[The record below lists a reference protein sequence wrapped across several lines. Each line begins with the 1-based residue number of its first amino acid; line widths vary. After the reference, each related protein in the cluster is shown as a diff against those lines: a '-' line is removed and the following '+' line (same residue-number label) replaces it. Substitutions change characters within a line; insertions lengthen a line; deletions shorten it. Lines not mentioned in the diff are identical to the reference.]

1 MKLWEIKNFQ
11 SSSVKSLFVGQTAN
25 GQDCIACAWNSSEL
39 YVFAYEGI
47 VDTFLWALESFQSV
61 GRAMAYA
68 KLKNGMEEWFY
79 TQPYKV
85 GMEQRTHKQLY
96 RLPMEYLYEFGYT
109 LEIHSNLCDDTPEN
123 AIKNL
128 ISRGDIEAEN
138 SRLIDIFRKREVC
151 A

>member
-1 MKLWEIKNFQ
+1 MFQ
-11 SSSVKSLFVGQTAN
+11 LQYLHIF
-25 GQDCIACAWNSSEL
+25 
-39 YVFAYEGI
+39 EG
-47 VDTFLWALESFQSV
+47 
-61 GRAMAYA
+61 
-68 KLKNGMEEWFY
+68 
-79 TQPYKV
+79 
-85 GMEQRTHKQLY
+85 
-96 RLPMEYLYEFGYT
+96 T